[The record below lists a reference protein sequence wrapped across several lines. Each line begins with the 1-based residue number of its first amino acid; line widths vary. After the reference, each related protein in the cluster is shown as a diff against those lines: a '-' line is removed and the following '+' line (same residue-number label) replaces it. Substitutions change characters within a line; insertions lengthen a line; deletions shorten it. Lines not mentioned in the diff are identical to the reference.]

1 MGHRSMT
8 EEAMRGFVDHQARL
22 VMITPDDVVPVGHPI
37 RKIRKIVDKALVEL
51 EPIFASMYSDVG
63 RPSIPPER
71 LIKAM
76 LLIALYSIRSER
88 QLCERLQYDLLFK
101 WFVDLNIDDEVF
113 DATTFTKNRDRL
125 LNANVTNVLFANIVD
140 QARKSKLLSE
150 EHFSVDG
157 TLLDAWA
164 SQKSVRPKD
173 ESNDDH
179 PDLSTNNWVDF
190 PAPSAAT
197 TPTLRSLIPKH
208 SLPVNPTDKKRAL
221 AIAVMRSSRIAMAW

>member
-1 MGHRSMT
+1 
-8 EEAMRGFVDHQARL
+8 MRGNVNHQARL
-22 VMITPDDVVPVGHPI
+22 VLVTPDDMVPANHPI
-37 RKIRKIVDKALVEL
+37 RKIRVIVDKALVEM
-51 EPIFASMYSDVG
+51 EPIFASMYSDIG

-76 LLIALYSIRSER
+76 LLIALYSVRSER

-113 DATTFTKNRDRL
+113 NATTFTKNRDRL
-125 LNANVTNVLFANIVD
+125 LNANVTSELFASVIG
-140 QARKSKLLSE
+140 QARKAQLLSE
-150 EHFSVDG
+150 DHFSIDG

-173 ESNDDH
+173 EPEDQH

-190 PAPSAAT
+190 SGT
-197 TPTLRSLIPKH
+197 
-208 SLPVNPTDKKRAL
+208 
-221 AIAVMRSSRIAMAW
+221 M